1 MGLSVSAFASGFDR
15 RLGRGWFGGDEQG
28 AVGDG
33 DFAVLAW
40 VEAGG
45 G

>member
-1 MGLSVSAFASGFDR
+1 MKGLSVAAFAFGR
-15 RLGRGWFGGDEQG
+15 GLGGGWFGGDEQS